1 MHASVSIGVGRD
13 GGGFAENL
21 QFANLG
27 IEMALSRGG
36 DQAVVKNRFNFE
48 FFGGRGSAQESRTK
62 VKTRVMASALR
73 KLVCDSSKVLV
84 MGHKAADLDA
94 VGAAVGVCAAAHAL
108 GIESYV
114 VINQTDCPAQPL
126 IDKLKKRPSFDTMF
140 ITPREGMVKADSKT
154 LLVLVDTNNPKQA
167 EDEALLQ
174 TCNRV
179 AVIDHHRRG
188 AEYVNNAVLTMLEPS
203 ASSASELVSELLM
216 EIMKDGTLYSE
227 TAEALLAGIMLD
239 TKNFTMRTGDHT
251 FEAAAYLR
259 REGANPTDVKRLLQ
273 SDVESNVQKYAIMQ
287 QAKAYRGVVI
297 AAPNTPQNRVNAAKA
312 ADELLN
318 IAGAEASIVI
328 YPTADGAVF
337 ASARSIG
344 ELNVQLIMEKLG
356 GGGNRAAAAA
366 RMTDISFEDAV
377 KKLYNTIDEYLDD

>member
-1 MHASVSIGVGRD
+1 
-13 GGGFAENL
+13 
-21 QFANLG
+21 
-27 IEMALSRGG
+27 
-36 DQAVVKNRFNFE
+36 
-48 FFGGRGSAQESRTK
+48 
-62 VKTRVMASALR
+62 
-73 KLVCDSSKVLV
+73 
-84 MGHKAADLDA
+84 MGHKMADLDA
-94 VGAAVGVCAAAHAL
+94 IGAAVGVCAGAYSL
-108 GIESYV
+108 GVKSFV
-114 VINQTDCPAQPL
+114 VLGDGECPAQPL
-126 IDKLKKRPSFDTMF
+126 LDKLRKNETFAGMF
-140 ITPREGMVKADSKT
+140 LTPREAMIRADSKT
-154 LLVLVDTNNPKQA
+154 LLVVVDTNNPEQV
-167 EDEALLQ
+167 EDNALLQ
-174 TCNRV
+174 TCTRV

-188 AEYVNNAVLTMLEPS
+188 AAYISNAVLTLLEPS

-216 EIMKDGTLYSE
+216 EIMKDGSLYSE

-297 AAPNTPQNRVNAAKA
+297 AAPDTPQNRVTAAKA

-377 KKLYNTIDEYLDD
+377 KKLYTTIDEYLDD